1 MTEERREIPWLPEW
15 KYFVSNLWRV
25 KSKRWI
31 MKFESNKYWHQRIKL
46 YWAWWKHDV
55 RHYQVHRLVYCVFN
69 NLDYNFWLVD
79 KISKCYWLILHKD
92 NDPLNNRLDN
102 LYMWTQK
109 ENMRQ
114 CSNEWR
120 VVIPEI
126 KYWEEHI
133 SSKYTEEQVKE
144 ILRLHQEWVA
154 QIEISR
160 MFWIPKSSISSI
172 VSRRIRKHVSL

>member
-1 MTEERREIPWLPEW
+1 
-15 KYFVSNLWRV
+15 
-25 KSKRWI
+25 
-31 MKFESNKYWHQRIKL
+31 
-46 YWAWWKHDV
+46 
-55 RHYQVHRLVYCVFN
+55 
-69 NLDYNFWLVD
+69 
-79 KISKCYWLILHKD
+79 
-92 NDPLNNRLDN
+92 
-102 LYMWTQK
+102 MWTQK

-120 VVIPEI
+120 IVIPEI

-160 MFWIPKSSISSI
+160 MFWIPKSSISHI